1 MASDTELQKHS
12 SNDNIKSAIEENA
25 HTIHSFS
32 EQAAAEQDT
41 FPANTAVPR
50 SVDDEDEDEEKS
62 MSLAELFVKFFSKT
76 TPYARAGRYML
87 SAIFVCLF
95 GTFLWYLDPNMSFI
109 KIPTVPSIIIC
120 AALVMFGYGFTLMI
134 IHSFVVFA
142 HRRNSL
148 YNSRA
153 LNWLTEFEEYIAAS
167 ILFSMFIVLF
177 ANLDAYGSVP
187 KPLSF
192 GEDPWHFLTRVVL
205 LGSQSAG
212 IYVHFGIISLVMV
225 VLAAVKRHFMHKMAI
240 EFNYSNYCDRVEEC
254 LFVERMLQALMK
266 SKQAFRFRKKWKT
279 FMSESTPRKRNVQGN
294 QTTVARSEFVEVNLE
309 NQLDLKNFSDNRTT
323 SPSSTSPSSP
333 QFAPINSPS
342 SGKNV
347 PASSATHHTS
357 SASNN
362 NVKRE
367 QFEEFAH
374 LANRTAA
381 QFDSL
386 TVTDIRVEIHREARR
401 LASQLFKWLVNPLRG
416 NISAAE
422 LEPFIENTEDLNR
435 FISLLRKQKKVNI
448 DDSAVFSEGDLRRAI
463 DSSLQERYGLAKSME
478 TIEMA
483 LGKIDSILD
492 CVLFIFGAALM
503 SVYIFQTANTTLITL
518 SGIFVPATVIF
529 ESAVKSIV
537 ESIIFLLVI
546 HPFDIGDRVF
556 LKLDTSDGKVGADA
570 MDNLV
575 VVEMNLMST
584 VFERWDGVCVYVANS
599 VLAQKVIYNIRRS
612 GSTLDVL
619 KMSFGHDTSLEQ
631 LEQLRARLLSF
642 LRNNRQDFTEF
653 LRVNVDSLDR
663 INLMNITILVQ
674 HVGNWQDLELQMAR
688 RTKTLSFI
696 KSTVEELG
704 IHYEL
709 PKQRVQLLEHSPVNI
724 DRTVN
729 L

>member
-1 MASDTELQKHS
+1 MASDTELQQHS
-12 SNDNIKSAIEENA
+12 STDNIKATLEANA
-25 HTIHSFS
+25 QTIHSFS
-32 EQAAAEQDT
+32 EQTAVEQDT
-41 FPANTAVPR
+41 LQANTALPR
-50 SVDDEDEDEEKS
+50 PVDDDGDEDEEKS
-62 MSLAELFVKFFSKT
+62 LSLAEVLLKFFSKT
-76 TPYARAGRYML
+76 TPFARAGRYML
-87 SAIFVCLF
+87 CAIFLGIL
-95 GTFLWYLDPNMSFI
+95 GTLLWFLDPNMSFI
-109 KIPTVPSIIIC
+109 QIPTVPSILLC

-167 ILFSMFIVLF
+167 ILFSMFVILF

-187 KPLSF
+187 KPFSLR
-192 GEDPWHFLTRVVL
+192 EDPWHYLTRVVL
-205 LGSQSAG
+205 LGSQSAS

-266 SKQAFRFRKKWKT
+266 SKQAYRFRKKWKS
-279 FMSESTPRKRNVQGN
+279 FMNESTPRKRNVAGN
-294 QTTVARSEFVEVNLE
+294 QSTIARSEFVEVHLD

-333 QFAPINSPS
+333 QFAPINSPN

-347 PASSATHHTS
+347 QTSTTPHASSAS
-357 SASNN
+357 SS

-401 LASQLFKWLVNPLRG
+401 LASQLFKWLVNPLKG
-416 NISAAE
+416 NFSAAE
-422 LEPFIENTEDLNR
+422 MEPFIENSEDLNR

-448 DDSAVFSEGDLRRAI
+448 EDSAVFTEGDLRRAI
-463 DSSLQERYGLAKSME
+463 DISLQERYGLAKSME

-503 SVYIFQTANTTLITL
+503 SVYIFKTANTTLITL
-518 SGIFVPATVIF
+518 SSIFVPATVIF

-631 LEQLRARLLSF
+631 LEQLRASLLSF
-642 LRNNRQDFTEF
+642 LRQNRQDFTEF

-663 INLMNITILVQ
+663 INLMNVTILVQ
-674 HVGNWQDLELQMAR
+674 HVGNWQDLELQMTR
-688 RTKTLSFI
+688 RTKTLTFI
-696 KSTVEELG
+696 KATVEELG

-709 PKQRVQLLEHSPVNI
+709 PKQRVELLEHSPINI
-724 DRTVN
+724 DRSVN